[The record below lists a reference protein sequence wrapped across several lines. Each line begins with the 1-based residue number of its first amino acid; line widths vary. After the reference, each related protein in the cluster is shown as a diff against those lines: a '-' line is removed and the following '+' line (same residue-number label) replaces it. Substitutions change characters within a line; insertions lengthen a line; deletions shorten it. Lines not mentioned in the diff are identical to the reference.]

1 MISVE
6 RGDCMLTIPFHEILY
21 SALEEDGLSDREFE
35 KILIENGVDN
45 IGYIRI
51 SEYKNGATT
60 PPYSKAK
67 TIIDTLGVEMSE
79 EELVESL
86 KMNKEYVRE
95 MNSYSQKKFTAY
107 RVSIRMKLQDILP
120 DKEPEQVQFLLDD
133 RIQSLYGSS
142 GKFSSY
148 VKDLIAKDLKQYV
161 IDQEDIRNG

>member
-1 MISVE
+1 
-6 RGDCMLTIPFHEILY
+6 
-21 SALEEDGLSDREFE
+21 
-35 KILIENGVDN
+35 
-45 IGYIRI
+45 
-51 SEYKNGATT
+51 
-60 PPYSKAK
+60 
-67 TIIDTLGVEMSE
+67 MSE

-133 RIQSLYGSS
+133 RIHSLYGSS